1 MVFVGG
7 QVTAEDVTTIVMMAR
22 ETGATKALNL
32 GINKNEQDK
41 KMLKKLLDICRKAI
55 QHYGWETENRQACE
69 EMGELI
75 AALHQYRRGKISHE
89 DVVSEIA
96 DVLVTTTELALIF
109 GKDKVAQE
117 VNRKLDR
124 LQDRIKRNVNL

>member
-1 MVFVGG
+1 
-7 QVTAEDVTTIVMMAR
+7 
-22 ETGATKALNL
+22 
-32 GINKNEQDK
+32 
-41 KMLKKLLDICRKAI
+41 MLKKLLNICRNAI
-55 QHYGWETENRQACE
+55 THYGWETEQRQACE

-109 GKDKVAQE
+109 GKEQVLQE